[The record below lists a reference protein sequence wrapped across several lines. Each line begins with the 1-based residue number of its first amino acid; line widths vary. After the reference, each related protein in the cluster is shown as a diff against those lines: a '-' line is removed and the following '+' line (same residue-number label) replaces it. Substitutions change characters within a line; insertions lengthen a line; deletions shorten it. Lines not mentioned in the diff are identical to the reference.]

1 MYSPHMRRT
10 SVMTGDCS
18 IKSIYPHQVGVVTN
32 STILLE
38 RRSSSDDANREDYQS
53 EDGNS
58 CPHSSI
64 SVVREIISRVVM
76 PVTYPHLTGHRSIR
90 LKGLLLV
97 GPPGVGKT
105 YAVRAVKHLCRSI
118 CEVGHIAYSISISM
132 TETLTLMMLLLSRSN
147 YTLPYPTLPFPTRS
161 GLSMPICLRFCRL
174 PIRFVCWMV
183 YSAK

>member
-1 MYSPHMRRT
+1 
-10 SVMTGDCS
+10 MTCDCS

-32 STILLE
+32 STILLAG
-38 RRSSSDDANREDYQS
+38 RSSDDANREDCQS
-53 EDGNS
+53 EYGNSS

-76 PVTYPHLTGHRSIR
+76 PVTYPHLTGHRSVR

-118 CEVGHIAYSISISM
+118 CDVGHIAYSM
-132 TETLTLMMLLLSRSN
+132 TETLT
-147 YTLPYPTLPFPTRS
+147 
-161 GLSMPICLRFCRL
+161 
-174 PIRFVCWMV
+174 
-183 YSAK
+183 YS